1 MEQPN
6 IDYFEKLSN
15 NNEHFKQKLIDIVKY
30 EFPIEF
36 SDYYNFITNDDFKKA
51 SEIVHKL
58 KHKIGVLGMTDSLV
72 VAQTYEHNLR
82 ESNTEKKV
90 EFEAAL
96 ETVKV
101 FIDQL

>member
-36 SDYYNFITNDDFKKA
+36 SDYHNFITNDDFKKA

-58 KHKIGVLGMTDSLV
+58 KHKIGVLGMTDSYVL
-72 VAQTYEHNLR
+72 AETYEHNLR

>member
-15 NNEHFKQKLIDIVKY
+15 NNERFKQKLIDIVKY

-36 SDYYNFITNDDFKKA
+36 SDYYSFITNDDFKKA

-58 KHKIGVLGMTDSLV
+58 KHKIGVLGMTDSYEL
-72 VAQTYEHNLR
+72 AETYEHSLR
-82 ESNTEKKV
+82 ESSTQKKA

-96 ETVKV
+96 ETVKA